1 MPDFTDLISQ
11 AKKMQE
17 KMKETQ
23 TALKKIEVEGV
34 SGGNAVK
41 VIMNGEGELKK
52 ITFDDSLFKESKE
65 IFEDLIVAAHND
77 AKSKLKK
84 KIKTKISEEFSK
96 ITVGIPLPYDFKWPL

>member
-1 MPDFTDLISQ
+1 MADFSDVLSQ

-23 TALKKIEVEGV
+23 EALKKIEVEGV

-41 VIMNGEGELKK
+41 VIMNGDCELKK
-52 ITFDDSLFKESKE
+52 IILEDGLFKESKE
-65 IFEDLIVAAHND
+65 ILEDLIVAAHND

-84 KIKTKISEEFSK
+84 KTSEEISK
-96 ITVGIPLPYDFKWPL
+96 ITGGIALPPGFKLPF

>member
-23 TALKKIEVEGV
+23 EALKKIEVEGV
-34 SGGNAVK
+34 SGANAVK
-41 VIMNGEGELKK
+41 VIMNGDGELKK
-52 ITFDDSLFKESKE
+52 ITFDEALFKESKE
-65 IFEDLIVAAHND
+65 ILEDLIVAAHND

-84 KIKTKISEEFSK
+84 KTNEEISK
-96 ITVGIPLPYDFKWPL
+96 VTGGIDLPPGFKFPF

>member
-1 MPDFTDLISQ
+1 MTDFKDLITQ

-23 TALKKIEVEGV
+23 EALKKIEVEGV

-41 VIMNGEGELKK
+41 VTMNGDGELKK
-52 ITFDDSLFKESKE
+52 ITFEESLYKGSKE
-65 IFEDLIVAAHND
+65 ILEDLIVAAHND

-84 KIKTKISEEFSK
+84 KTSEEISK
-96 ITVGIPLPYDFKWPL
+96 VTGGIDLPPGFKLPF

>member
-1 MPDFTDLISQ
+1 MTDFTDLISQ

-23 TALKKIEVEGV
+23 EDIKKIELEGV

-41 VIMNGEGELKK
+41 IIMNGDGELKK
-52 ITFDDSLFKESKE
+52 VTFSEASQKESKE
-65 IFEDLIVAAHND
+65 ILEDLIVAAHND

-84 KIKTKISEEFSK
+84 KTTEEISK
-96 ITVGIPLPYDFKWPL
+96 VTGGIGLPPGFKFPL